1 MAGAR
6 TLLRRVGSRLR
17 RELAGRDSAVG
28 DRSRSEKN
36 DPDGSPSASVQT
48 RRVEVPKTPSVQ
60 GFPIFFLL
68 GFAKSGTSWL
78 TRTLNSH
85 PEILCRGEGIFL
97 GRGEDLGRRRG
108 LITPTSLYGALA
120 DSEDL
125 RGWFE
130 GSIWTRDDDADRHL
144 NNLTRMAIR
153 YVLEEKLAASGK
165 QIVGDK
171 TPFVTEDC
179 LEEIKLLMPEAKVIH
194 IVRDGRDIAV
204 SAMHH
209 VWNNAMDAG
218 GHLTIKP
225 EELAK
230 RDAYR
235 KDPEAFLASGESI
248 FDEDRLRAGF
258 AKSWSGM
265 TAKAVETGP
274 RLLEDNYAEV
284 RYEDLL
290 ERPVEE
296 VRRLLDFLGAEADEE
311 TAKQCVDATSFER
324 MSKRKRGEEDSSSFF
339 RKGVAGDWKNVFTE
353 QDKIIFKEV
362 TGDLL
367 IKLGYEND
375 ENW

>member
-1 MAGAR
+1 MAGAK
-6 TLLRRVGSRLR
+6 TFLLRARARLLRELDARRSAGERSRL
-17 RELAGRDSAVG
+17 GDSAESLG
-28 DRSRSEKN
+28 LQPAREGTTSGLK
-36 DPDGSPSASVQT
+36 GSYRGMPV
-48 RRVEVPKTPSVQ
+48 
-60 GFPIFFLL
+60 FFLL

-85 PEILCRGEGIFL
+85 PEILCRGEGIFF
-97 GRGEDLGRRRG
+97 GRGEDLGLRRG
-108 LITPTSLYGALA
+108 LITPTSLYGTLA
-120 DSEDL
+120 DSKEL

-130 GSIWTRDDDADRHL
+130 GSIWTRQDDPDRHL
-144 NNLTRMAIR
+144 NNLARMAIR
-153 YVLEEKLAASGK
+153 YVLGEKLAASGK
-165 QIVGDK
+165 RIVGDK

-179 LEEIKLLMPEAKVIH
+179 LEEIDLLMPEAKVIH

-209 VWNNAMDAG
+209 VWNNAVDAG

-258 AKSWSGM
+258 AKSWSDM
-265 TAKAVETGP
+265 TGKAVDTGP
-274 RLLEDNYAEV
+274 RLLKDRYIEV

-290 ERPVEE
+290 ERPVDEI
-296 VRRLLDFLGAEADEE
+296 RRLLGFLGAESGEE
-311 TAKQCVDATSFER
+311 TAKRCVEAASFER

-353 QDKIIFKEV
+353 RDKKVFKEA

-367 IKLGYEND
+367 VKLGYEED
-375 ENW
+375 DTW

>member
-17 RELAGRDSAVG
+17 RELAGRRGTEVRKDS
-28 DRSRSEKN
+28 RKP
-36 DPDGSPSASVQT
+36 PDGSPSASVQT

-85 PEILCRGEGIFL
+85 PEILCRGEGIFF

-120 DSEDL
+120 DSKEL

-248 FDEDRLRAGF
+248 FDEDRLRTGF
-258 AKSWSGM
+258 AKSWSSM

-274 RLLEDNYAEV
+274 RLLGGNYAEV

-296 VRRLLDFLGAEADEE
+296 VRRLLNFLGAEADEQ
-311 TAKQCVDATSFER
+311 TAKQCVEATSFER

-367 IKLGYEND
+367 IKLAYEND